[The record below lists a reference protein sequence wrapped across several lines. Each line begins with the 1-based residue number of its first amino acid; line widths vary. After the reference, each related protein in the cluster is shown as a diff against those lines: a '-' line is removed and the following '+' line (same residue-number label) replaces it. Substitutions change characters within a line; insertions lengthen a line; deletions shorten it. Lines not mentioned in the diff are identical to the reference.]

1 MLNILNRN
9 AFLLHY
15 QKLLPLFFTGQK
27 PSSFI

>member
-1 MLNILNRN
+1 MLNILNSN

-27 PSSFI
+27 TSLFI